1 VSDGQGQ
8 LQALTGGYH
17 AAFLVGAVFAL
28 AAAIAGYTLIRE
40 SAPAGAH
47 GHGEAVGEPAVES
60 A

>member
-1 VSDGQGQ
+1 MPAVFSRV
-8 LQALTGGYH
+8 GGYH

-40 SAPAGAH
+40 GAPAGAH
-47 GHGEAVGEPAVES
+47 GHAEPVGEPAVDS